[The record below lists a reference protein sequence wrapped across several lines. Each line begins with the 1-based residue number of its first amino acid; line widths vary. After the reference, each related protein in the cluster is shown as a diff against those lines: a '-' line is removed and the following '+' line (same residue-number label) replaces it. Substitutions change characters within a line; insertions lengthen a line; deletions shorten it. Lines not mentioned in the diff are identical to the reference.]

1 MKKKIGSVLL
11 ILALLIALVPTVLF
25 QARAETLSGSCGKH
39 ASWTLNRSTGA
50 LVITGTGEIE
60 GETDPY
66 TTSRED
72 LPGIRYGW
80 ETYRQEIRT
89 VSIGSGITGIGMDA
103 FRACG
108 KLRSVVLPSS
118 VSVIHS
124 RAFEGCTALSLIVI
138 PNRNCVIYGNSS
150 NFASTAVTVIYG
162 FKNTTAKTFAQ
173 RYGYRFSPL
182 PDDYGSPNP
191 FVDVPTGSFY
201 HDAVLWAVNE
211 TPQITNGTDAVR
223 FSPGKTCTRA
233 EAVTLLWRAK
243 KQPSSSGTTNPF
255 TDVKSS
261 AFYAKA
267 VLWAVKAGVT
277 TGTDKTH
284 FSPDLPCTRAQVV
297 TFLWRACG
305 KPEPTST
312 NNPFRDVPD
321 GYYKKAVLWAVEKGI
336 TKGTGA
342 TTFSPD
348 QVCTR
353 GEIVTFLYRAFQ
365 R

>member
-89 VSIGSGITGIGMDA
+89 VLIGSGITGIGKDA

-284 FSPDLPCTRAQVV
+284 FRPDLPCTRAQVV

-336 TKGTGA
+336 TNGTGA

-348 QVCTR
+348 KVCTR
-353 GEIVTFLYRAFQ
+353 GEIVTFLCRAFQ

>member
-11 ILALLIALVPTVLF
+11 VFALLIALSPIVLL
-25 QARAETLSGSCGKH
+25 QARAETLSGSCGEH

-50 LVITGTGEIE
+50 LVITGTGKIE

-72 LPGIRYGW
+72 LPGFRFGW
-80 ETYRQEIRT
+80 EAYRQVIRT
-89 VSIGSGITGIGMDA
+89 VSVGSGITGIGQDA
-103 FRACG
+103 FRGCG
-108 KLRSVVLPSS
+108 KLRSAVLSSS
-118 VSVIHS
+118 VSAIHS
-124 RAFEGCTALSLIVI
+124 VSFEGCTALSLIVI
-138 PNRNCVIYGNSS
+138 PNRSCSFYGN
-150 NFASTAVTVIYG
+150 NTNIGSTAATVIYG
-162 FKNTTAKTFAQ
+162 FHNSTAQTFAQ
-173 RYGYRFSPL
+173 QYGYRFSPL

-191 FVDVPTGSFY
+191 FVDVQTGTFY

-211 TPQITNGTDAVR
+211 DPQITNGTDAVH
-223 FSPGKTCTRA
+223 FSPTKTCTRA
-233 EAVTLLWRAK
+233 EAVTFLWRAK

-255 TDVKSS
+255 TDVPKNVYYR
-261 AFYAKA
+261 AA

-277 TGTDKTH
+277 NGTDKTH
-284 FSPDLPCTRAQVV
+284 FSPDAPCTRAQVV

-321 GYYKKAVLWAVEKGI
+321 DYSKKAVLWAVEKGI
-336 TKGTGA
+336 TKGTSA
-342 TTFSPD
+342 TTFSPNK
-348 QVCTR
+348 VCTR
-353 GEIVTFLYRAFQ
+353 GEIVTFLSRAFQ